1 MSAAPSPRFG
11 IAVVMMCLLC
21 FATAS
26 AAEPPTACDLLA
38 AHPFDPDRIV
48 DGRSQSEIMPDIERT
63 IAACRRD
70 VEHDASPRLT
80 YYLGRVLFYSGE
92 LEGGLEL
99 VEAAAAQGHRQSQ
112 FVSALIRANGIPE
125 VIAAD
130 PCHARAMWADAASR
144 GHYAATLA
152 VARHHLGGAFS
163 DCEGDGPTAADMRDW
178 LETAADYERA
188 GDYFHGLLI
197 GLLSEQLDD

>member
-1 MSAAPSPRFG
+1 MIPGPSNRFG
-11 IAVVMMCLLC
+11 AAAVMMCLLC

-26 AAEPPTACDLLA
+26 ASELPTACDLLA
-38 AHPFDPDRIV
+38 AHPSDPDRIV
-48 DGRSQSEIMPDIERT
+48 DGRSQSQIMPDIERT

-70 VEHDASPRLT
+70 VEHDESPRLT
-80 YYLGRVLFYSGE
+80 YYLGRVLFYRGE
-92 LEGGLEL
+92 LEEGLQL

-144 GHYAATLA
+144 GH
-152 VARHHLGGAFS
+152 
-163 DCEGDGPTAADMRDW
+163 
-178 LETAADYERA
+178 
-188 GDYFHGLLI
+188 
-197 GLLSEQLDD
+197 